1 MKNTSLTYGEVTS
14 KGILQLINY
23 MENNNLINAQ
33 TVFVDIGCG
42 YGTLTKMI
50 QHLVDIEVIGI
61 EIDPKKAEI
70 ATEITKWTLNKNK
83 IKILSGSF
91 EDYPHIF
98 NKATVIFSNCISFD
112 QILTEKLLK
121 MVGKNTTFIHNS
133 AKINEIISPIDI
145 LPLYCTWS
153 CSPIKY
159 YRINDVSSIPTL
171 KTFKTWIKTQ
181 FNKE

>member
-70 ATEITKWTLNKNK
+70 ATEITKWTLNSNK

-121 MVGKNTTFIHNS
+121 MVGKN
-133 AKINEIISPIDI
+133 IISSIDI